1 MAHFICR
8 KTQYEYVHRPSQS
21 LWQKS
26 ESLWKPCK
34 LRIWRSSLSNFK
46 DVLRL
51 AWDFLPGNWN
61 DTPRSSTS
69 PNFAM
74 SSSSFNLTQVFGIS
88 DRRHCFHI
96 VEDSFLIQHVI
107 GRVCFYMCTTGQFWT
122 DFIHPQTLCH
132 CPCLGYLYLHLHLY
146 FFIHPQTLCHCPCLC
161 LCYLLYC
168 ITVFAVLYYFMSL
181 PLPLPGLFAAKTP
194 CCFSFAGSHCTPNPP
209 RTYFEEIHFLS

>member
-1 MAHFICR
+1 M
-8 KTQYEYVHRPSQS
+8 HRPSQS

-88 DRRHCFHI
+88 DRRHCFQI

-132 CPCLGYLYLHLHLY
+132 CPCPCLCLGYLYLHLY
-146 FFIHPQTLCHCPCLC
+146 FFIHPQTLGHCPCLC

-209 RTYFEEIHFLS
+209 RTYIEEIHFLS